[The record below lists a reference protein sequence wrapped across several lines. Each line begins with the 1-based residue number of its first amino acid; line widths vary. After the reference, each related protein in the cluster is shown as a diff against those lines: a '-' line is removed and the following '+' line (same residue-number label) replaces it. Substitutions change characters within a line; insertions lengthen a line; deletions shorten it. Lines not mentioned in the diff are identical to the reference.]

1 MAHLTGAQVIAR
13 SLRDL
18 GVTVVF
24 GIVGIPV
31 VEIAEEAINLGIRF
45 IAFRN
50 EQACSYAASAYGFMT
65 GRPGVCLVVGGPG
78 VLHAMAGIGNASA
91 NGFPLLILAGSVET
105 TAMTKGGFQEMDAI
119 ALLTPHTKAA
129 IRPVSV
135 DAARDAIRNAYR
147 ICWYGRPGATF
158 IDLPADLI
166 QGRSDIENV
175 TPGSQEI
182 SSPPLPAAD
191 PARIF
196 KVVQILKSAKS
207 PLIIVGKGAAYAR
220 AEASIR
226 ELIERTGVP
235 FLPTPMGKGVV
246 PDSHALNASGARSVA
261 LKNADV
267 VILFGARL
275 NWILH
280 FGEPPRWSSSVKI
293 IQVDIRPEELGHNM
307 GIGELGLV
315 GDIDLVAKQLLSA
328 LSDWRVTLAESYLSL
343 LAASTAKNRSKMLD
357 KALKQTPVDGLLTFH
372 RTFHII
378 KTTLNTISPPELGG
392 IVYVSEGANTMDI
405 SRSVFELEYPR
416 QRLDAGTYAT
426 MGVGLGYIAA
436 AHAAFNLSSAS
447 KGSTNSPPKKIV
459 AFEGDSAFG
468 FSAMEVETLARHQI
482 PALIF
487 VVNNSGV
494 YHGDAINE
502 ADWREL
508 QKDTIAD
515 KTKIDA
521 NQDTPNSA
529 LKKGLR
535 STSLLYNTRYEYLST
550 MCGGNG
556 FLVRTEKELESATK
570 SGFLEK
576 EKVTIINVIIEPGIG
591 QSIQFGWQA
600 SKGKDTQEAKL

>member
-328 LSDWRVTLAESYLSL
+328 LSGWRVTLAESYLSL